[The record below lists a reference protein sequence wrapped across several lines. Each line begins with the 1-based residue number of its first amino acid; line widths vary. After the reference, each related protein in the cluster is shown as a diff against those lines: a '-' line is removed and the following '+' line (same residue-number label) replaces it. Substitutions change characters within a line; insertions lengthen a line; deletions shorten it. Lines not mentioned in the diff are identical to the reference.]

1 MFQNLDFSKV
11 KLILGIVSIAF
22 FISCKEKEAKAI
34 QIQGTKTDWAFHEFT
49 KVDSINPILKPSP
62 ELQFTDPISGAMSKW
77 EERNVLNPTAVVKDG
92 KIYLMYRAQDLN
104 GTSRIGMAVS
114 EDGLHFEKMPQ
125 PVFYPDND
133 NMKVYEWN
141 YKKDSAE
148 QTNSED
154 CYFCY
159 FDGVEDPRIVESET
173 GNYIMTYTSYD
184 GKTARLSIASSKDLK
199 TWTKHGLVLSNEKYK
214 DTWSKSGAIVS
225 ELKGNKII
233 AKKIEGK
240 YWMYFGDTDL
250 FMATSTDLIH
260 WDVAEN
266 EESGKMISVLHPRPG
281 YFDSRLVE
289 PGPYALLKDKG
300 ILLIYNSSNAANL
313 NDPNLPKFTY
323 AAAQALYDKDHPY
336 KLIDRTES
344 YFIHPDKDYEKIGE
358 VNEVCF
364 VEGLVFFND
373 QWFLYYGTA
382 DSKIAV
388 AVANK

>member
-1 MFQNLDFSKV
+1 MLQFLSSSKIKLLSGIILAVCLQNCNEKNTQN
-11 KLILGIVSIAF
+11 
-22 FISCKEKEAKAI
+22 ISTPE
-34 QIQGTKTDWAFHEFT
+34 TKTDWGFTEFV
-49 KVDSINPILKPSP
+49 KVDSINPILNPTD
-62 ELQFTDPISGAMSKW
+62 ELEFTDPITGSSAKW
-77 EERNVLNPTAVVKDG
+77 EERNVLNPTAVVKDD
-92 KIYLMYRAQDLN
+92 KVYLMYRAQDLN
-104 GTSRIGMAVS
+104 GTSRIGIAIS
-114 EDGLHFEKMPQ
+114 DDGLHFEKMPA
-125 PVFYPDND
+125 PVLYPDND
-133 NMKVYEWN
+133 DMKLYEWN
-141 YKKDSAE
+141 YKKDATE
-148 QTNSED
+148 QTNTED

-159 FDGVEDPRIVESET
+159 FDGVEDPRIVESDT
-173 GNYIMTYTSYD
+173 GDYIMTYTSYD

-199 TWTKHGLVLSNEKYK
+199 TWTKHGLVLNHEKYK

-225 ELKGNKII
+225 ELRGDKII
-233 AKKIEGK
+233 ATKIDGK

-266 EESGKMISVLHPRPG
+266 EESGKMFTVLHPRMG

-289 PGPYALLKDKG
+289 PGPYALLKDEG
-300 ILLIYNSSNAANL
+300 ILLIYNGSNAANF

-323 AAAQALYDKDHPY
+323 AAGQALFDKTQPY
-336 KLIDRTES
+336 KLLDRTES

-364 VEGLVFFND
+364 VEGLVFFKE

-388 AVANK
+388 AVADK